1 MDNFKESNTT
11 EMFGRKKENNIK
23 QGIIII
29 GILLSFV
36 VIYIIDFL
44 QRSTMIQYDFN
55 SRINNIIKGIICI
68 MIIMIIPFERIN
80 YMIKSG
86 IINKNIFEMNLK
98 RNRLI
103 AILALYTVP
112 ALLGFGIYSNFYYA
126 FSYYG
131 YYFSVF
137 MFFIVLFIIIY
148 SSDWIEGG
156 FAFLNFNLFVATV
169 NGLLIYYVTKSF
181 YVGLLFSVA
190 TILTFCISISLS
202 DKKRKI
208 FSVIYCVMT
217 SILIF
222 FIIVILTGKTKQFK
236 AWLNLDTDYVSQE
249 QLILRNHTLHIEG
262 GLTYEFYLRHPFVTM
277 YTKLGIVSVVICVG
291 AFLLLMGLVIYSKKV
306 LSGKRYI
313 AMLGVYFLFAVIFIS
328 VLLADLG
335 FVPTTSMTLVTSTF
349 FIESGIMIRTLVR
362 KKI

>member
-1 MDNFKESNTT
+1 
-11 EMFGRKKENNIK
+11 
-23 QGIIII
+23 
-29 GILLSFV
+29 
-36 VIYIIDFL
+36 
-44 QRSTMIQYDFN
+44 
-55 SRINNIIKGIICI
+55 
-68 MIIMIIPFERIN
+68 
-80 YMIKSG
+80 
-86 IINKNIFEMNLK
+86 
-98 RNRLI
+98 
-103 AILALYTVP
+103 
-112 ALLGFGIYSNFYYA
+112 
-126 FSYYG
+126 
-131 YYFSVF
+131 

>member
-1 MDNFKESNTT
+1 MINLELRDVNKLAKN
-11 EMFGRKKENNIK
+11 KDI
-23 QGIIII
+23 QIII
-29 GILLSFV
+29 GILLSFA
-36 VIYIIDFL
+36 VIYIINFL
-44 QRSTMIQYDFN
+44 QRSTMLQYDFN
-55 SRINNIIKGIICI
+55 YRINNIIKGIICI

-80 YMIKSG
+80 NMIKSG
-86 IINKNIFEMNLK
+86 IINENRFEMNLK

-131 YYFSVF
+131 YYFSDF

-181 YVGLLFSVA
+181 YVGFLFSVA